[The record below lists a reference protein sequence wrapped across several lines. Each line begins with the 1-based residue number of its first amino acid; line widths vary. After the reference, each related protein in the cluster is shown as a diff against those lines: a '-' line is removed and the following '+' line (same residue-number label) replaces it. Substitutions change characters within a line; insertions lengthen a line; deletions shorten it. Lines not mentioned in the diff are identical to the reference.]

1 MPAWTRHDIP
11 SQAGRR
17 AIITGA
23 TGGLGF
29 EAALALAQAGATVF
43 LAARN
48 PAKGADAL
56 ARLRGA
62 CPEAR
67 VHFARLDLASL
78 ASVRAFAHAEID
90 RGQPLDLL
98 INNAGVMALPTRQ
111 VTEDGFEMQWG
122 TNFLGHVALTN
133 ALLPALRAAPAPRV
147 VSLSSLA
154 HRGAHIREHDLQST
168 KHYAPWGAYGQSK
181 LAMLMFALTL
191 ERQSAAHGWGIASN
205 AAHPGLATTDLF
217 TSGPGRAGIGNWL
230 MQRAL
235 PLFGHD
241 APSGALPVLYA
252 ATAPQA
258 AGGGGYYGPAG
269 LFEIKGPPAKA
280 HAAAAAADTAAG
292 ARLWRLASASTGA
305 TWPD

>member
-1 MPAWTRHDIP
+1 MPAWTRHDMP

-29 EAALALAQAGATVF
+29 EAALALAQAGAAVT

-56 ARLRGA
+56 ARLRA
-62 CPEAR
+62 AWPAAD

-78 ASVRAFAHAEID
+78 ASVRAFARSEID
-90 RGQPLDLL
+90 RAGPLDLL
-98 INNAGVMALPTRQ
+98 INNAGVMALPSRA
-111 VTEDGFEMQWG
+111 VTEDGFEMQLG
-122 TNFLGHVALTN
+122 TNYLGHVALTA
-133 ALLPALRAAPAPRV
+133 ALLPALRAAPAARV

-154 HRGAHIREHDLQST
+154 HRAAHIQEHDLQSVRRYT
-168 KHYAPWGAYGQSK
+168 PWGAYGQSK

-217 TSGPGRAGIGNWL
+217 TNGPGRAGIGNWL

-235 PLFGHD
+235 PFFGHD
-241 APSGALPVLYA
+241 AASGALPVLYV

-280 HAAAAAADTAAG
+280 RITATAADPAAA
-292 ARLWRLASASTGA
+292 ARLWRQATAATGA
-305 TWPD
+305 VWPD